1 MTSRASLSQA
11 NGLPDHSRDETEGSL
26 QESHLHLLC
35 FHSRCCVTFSTLM
48 NLAGPQIPQLLHG
61 RQQASLVRLLG
72 ILEKMYVSVS
82 DLSRYSIN
90 IYQPFLS
97 FYTFCLLTLLPFLL
111 PRFPFILSLLPLQN
125 NCSSAW
131 WVTPIPYFV
140 EESVNLRYE
149 LHFFGQAEMGA
160 SHGRCKSQCWY
171 SWELS
176 QFLTP
181 PQVCVYL
188 FRECV

>member
-1 MTSRASLSQA
+1 MTSRISLSQA
-11 NGLPDHSRDETEGSL
+11 NGPPDHSRGETEGSL
-26 QESHLHLLC
+26 EESHLCLLC

-61 RQQASLVRLLG
+61 WQQASLVRLLG

-97 FYTFCLLTLLPFLL
+97 FYPFCLLTLLPFLL
-111 PRFPFILSLLPLQN
+111 PPFAFILSLLPLQN

-140 EESVNLRYE
+140 KLKIRTS
-149 LHFFGQAEMGA
+149 
-160 SHGRCKSQCWY
+160 
-171 SWELS
+171 
-176 QFLTP
+176 FLWPSGNGSFTW
-181 PQVCVYL
+181 QV
-188 FRECV
+188 